1 MEQKRRFVWLAAVTI
16 FTGSTLNAQQLGVN
30 RPGIQ
35 WQQINQPAARII
47 FPQGQDSLAQR
58 VANLATFLVNEKKGA
73 MGQGVQKIGVV
84 LQSENTLSNAYVGL
98 GPYRSELYLTPPQE
112 PFQLGANGWA
122 DQLIVH
128 EFRHVQQFNYFNTG
142 VSRFGGFIAG
152 QYGRALANNAAVPD
166 WFWEGDAILHETK
179 FTTQGRGRLPYFFNP
194 FKSLD
199 AGNRKYS
206 LLKLRNGSFKDYI
219 PNHYDF
225 GYLMVSYVQQRY
237 GDSVWLKI
245 SKDAAAFKGVFYPW
259 QNAVKRHLNI
269 AYKDLVDSAL
279 TYFSSQW
286 QAEKTIEPEWL
297 TQNQPRNV
305 VDYIHPY
312 PAGDGTMVVLKR
324 TLRHIARFVKYHTN
338 GSEQAIAIKDIG
350 YDDYFGYNNGKVVY
364 AAYGPDTRWR
374 NREYSEIKLL
384 DTETGRQ
391 NSVTSKTRYFS
402 PDIDLTGT
410 RIIAVEVMPG
420 RASQLHQL
428 DLSGS
433 IINQFTA
440 KGDMFFSHPKW
451 LANSKDVIVATRNAK
466 GQMGWLVWKTET
478 NSTKWLMEP
487 ADRLVGYPVVQGDT
501 LVFTCTQAGHDFLM
515 AIDINNGKPI
525 ALQKHFTGIYQGFL
539 QNGQFT
545 GSIFTDKGF
554 RLGKWQKTEPPTS
567 LLTSPGLPALYLSQ
581 SLFEVPKLA
590 SEVTIDSLPKETYR
604 KSFQLFNLHSWI
616 PQPNEP
622 DYRFTFIGEN
632 VLSTLNSE
640 LFYNYNTNESSHGV
654 GARIIYGDSYLMPF
668 VSAGQTWGRNVQ
680 LNADT
685 VLSLNETEVGG
696 GLMLPL
702 ILTKG
707 KFARSL
713 TLSTSVNYEAQR
725 WTGLAKQLIDNGDYV
740 SSISRLV
747 YIGQLQRAPQHIYPR
762 FGQTLIADYRT
773 LLSAQTARQLLLSGG
788 LYLPGLLPNH
798 HLVLT
803 AAYQA
808 RDTMLQYLFSNSFP
822 FSRGYNDLNFPR
834 MWRFGVNYHFPMFY
848 PDWGFAHVAYLR
860 RIRANLFA
868 DFTRGKSLR
877 TGRVTPFNTLGS
889 EVFFDMRFWNVQ
901 LATIGVR
908 YSHLLNTDLRSPAR
922 NGLFEVILP
931 IDLFGR

>member
-1 MEQKRRFVWLAAVTI
+1 MAYKKYFLGLPAICCCLLQGV
-16 FTGSTLNAQQLGVN
+16 SAQQLGVN

-58 VANLATFLVNEKKGA
+58 VANLATFLVNEKRGA

-128 EFRHVQQFNYFNTG
+128 EFRHVQQFNFFNTG

-166 WFWEGDAILHETK
+166 WFWEGDAIMHETR

-225 GYLMVSYVQQRY
+225 GYLVVAYVQQRY
-237 GDSVWLKI
+237 GDSIWLSI
-245 SKDAAAFKGVFYPW
+245 SKDAASFKGVFYPW

-269 AYKDLVDSAL
+269 AYSDLIDSAFAFFY
-279 TYFSSQW
+279 TQW
-286 QAEKTIEPEWL
+286 RGEKTADPEWL

-312 PAGDGTMVVLKR
+312 PAANGSTVVLKR
-324 TLRHIARFVKYHTN
+324 TLRHIPRFIWRNADGTER
-338 GSEQAIAIKDIG
+338 SIAIKDIG
-350 YDDYFGYNNGKVVY
+350 YDDYYGYNNGKIVY
-364 AAYGPDTRWR
+364 AAYGPDIRWR
-374 NREYSEIKLL
+374 NREYSDIRLL

-391 NSVTSKTRYFS
+391 VSVTAKTRYFS
-402 PDIDLTGT
+402 PDIDAAGAN
-410 RIIAVEVMPG
+410 IVAVEVMPG
-420 RASQLHQL
+420 RASELHHM
-428 DLSGS
+428 DTSGNLKS
-433 IINQFTA
+433 SLKA
-440 KGDMFFSHPKW
+440 AGDMFFSHPKW
-451 LANSKDVIVATRNAK
+451 LADGQVAVATRNAI
-466 GQMGWLVWKTET
+466 GHMGWLIWQPQSGKTR
-478 NSTKWLMEP
+478 WLMEP
-487 ADRLVGYPVVQGDT
+487 AERLVGFPVVQGDT
-501 LVFTCTQAGHDFLM
+501 LVFTCTQGGYDQL
-515 AIDINNGKPI
+515 I
-525 ALQKHFTGIYQGFL
+525 ALEVSTAKPLAVQRHFTGIYQGFL

-545 GSIFTDKGF
+545 GSVFTDKGF
-554 RLGKWQKTEPPTS
+554 RLGRWAAPMAPEPA
-567 LLTSPGLPALYLSQ
+567 LTKAGLPVLYIDKNLVS
-581 SLFEVPKLA
+581 VPTVA
-590 SEVTIDSLPKETYR
+590 PDVQMDSLPKEPYR

-640 LFYNYNTNESSHGV
+640 IFYNYNTNESSHGV
-654 GARIIYGDSYLMPF
+654 GTRIIYGDSYIMPF

-685 VLSLNETEVGG
+685 VLSLNETELGG
-696 GLMLPL
+696 GLILPL

-707 KFARSL
+707 KYARSL
-713 TLSTSVNYEAQR
+713 TLTTGVNYEAQR
-725 WTGLAKQLIDNGDYV
+725 WTGLAKSLIDNGDYV
-740 SSISRLV
+740 SSTSRLV

-834 MWRFGVNYHFPMFY
+834 MWRIGVNYHFPLFY
-848 PDWGFAHVAYLR
+848 PDWGFAHVAYIR
-860 RIRANLFA
+860 RIRANVFA

-877 TGRVTPFNTLGS
+877 TGRVTPFNTVGS
-889 EVFFDMRFWNVQ
+889 EVFLDMRFWNVQ

-908 YSHLLNTDLRSPAR
+908 YSHLLNTDLRSPGR
-922 NGLFEVILP
+922 KGLFEVILP